1 MGTLLMGRSR
11 KKTEGQSD
19 GIKPPAAVEPAPA
32 KAEAKKQIWVYMR
45 DARDVGLLTSYL
57 NKAQPDV
64 FEEVLRKT
72 LMERVALERLKAEQ
86 EDAACG

>member
-1 MGTLLMGRSR
+1 MGALLMGRSR
-11 KKTEGQSD
+11 KKSEGEPS
-19 GIKPPAAVEPAPA
+19 PAAPPTSADPVPA
-32 KAEAKKQIWVYMR
+32 KSEAKKQIWVYLR

-86 EDAACG
+86 EDAAGS